1 MPFLRFLLLP
11 FRAPLLLVLFGVA
24 VFLGHHW
31 SIESAHLIAFR
42 RVPSSL
48 FWTVEVLQSLAIV
61 LICTMPD
68 VLLRQMSLLMASS
81 RVLSL
86 VVILLLVITLGI
98 YLALRLH
105 LFADI
110 LIISSAVLLA
120 RLDLTRIGVVPPA
133 MFTVCFLICVLLSGI
148 CIGHLLPDPRT
159 AWFAIGIR

>member
-1 MPFLRFLLLP
+1 MALMRLLILP
-11 FRAPLLLVLFGVA
+11 LRAPMLLVLFATAVVMGNHWTLLHEHVHDTRGV
-24 VFLGHHW
+24 
-31 SIESAHLIAFR
+31 SIH
-42 RVPSSL
+42 L
-48 FWTVEVLQSLAIV
+48 FWTVELLQSV
-61 LICTMPD
+61 VVVVICSLPD
-68 VLLRQMSLLMASS
+68 LFVRRVSLLMASS

-133 MFTVCFLICVLLSGI
+133 MLTVCFLLCVLLSGI

>member
-86 VVILLLVITLGI
+86 VATLLLVITVGLYVLSLSLLSDVLI
-98 YLALRLH
+98 LA
-105 LFADI
+105 
-110 LIISSAVLLA
+110 SAILLA
-120 RLDLTRIGVVPPA
+120 RLDLTRIKVVPPPQVTA
-133 MFTVCFLICVLLSGI
+133 FWLAALVLSGVWL
-148 CIGHLLPDPRT
+148 GKDLPNPLASAVALVIT
-159 AWFAIGIR
+159 